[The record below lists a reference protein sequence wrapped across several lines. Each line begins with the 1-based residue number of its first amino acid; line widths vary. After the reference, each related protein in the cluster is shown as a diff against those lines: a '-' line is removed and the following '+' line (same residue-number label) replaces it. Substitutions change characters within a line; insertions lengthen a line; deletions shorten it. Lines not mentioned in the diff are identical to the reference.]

1 MLNLKLSTKIIIV
14 AAFICFV
21 LFLVFVSVLGINNNA
36 QSDVK
41 RFLQQ
46 ISSRNYAGV
55 LEFYSEKARA
65 QQSSF
70 QEAMKFHFALEL
82 ALLEHFNLM
91 DTQRYS
97 IKIKRDSMWLPVLTA
112 NELGIS
118 VKLTPQKDTNPIL
131 EYLSKPGPDALNGF
145 VTMTRENGKWKI
157 SSINIKGSKLENIFN
172 KILPRVAAGKYIS
185 ATPEEITLRPAFLK
199 VKELDPL
206 ERKILARDLQTALEI
221 IDKDEGSRD
230 KKSKLPF

>member
-70 QEAMKFHFALEL
+70 QEAMKFHFAL
-82 ALLEHFNLM
+82 
-91 DTQRYS
+91 
-97 IKIKRDSMWLPVLTA
+97 
-112 NELGIS
+112 
-118 VKLTPQKDTNPIL
+118 
-131 EYLSKPGPDALNGF
+131 
-145 VTMTRENGKWKI
+145 
-157 SSINIKGSKLENIFN
+157 
-172 KILPRVAAGKYIS
+172 
-185 ATPEEITLRPAFLK
+185 
-199 VKELDPL
+199 
-206 ERKILARDLQTALEI
+206 
-221 IDKDEGSRD
+221 
-230 KKSKLPF
+230 

>member
-1 MLNLKLSTKIIIV
+1 MPNFKLSTKVIIV
-14 AAFICFV
+14 VAFICFV
-21 LFLVFVSVLGINNNA
+21 LFLVFVSLLGVNNNA

-46 ISSRNYAGV
+46 ISSRDYAGV
-55 LEFYSEKARA
+55 LEFYSEKAKA
-65 QQSSF
+65 EQTSF

-82 ALLEHFNLM
+82 ALLEHFDLM
-91 DTQRYS
+91 DTHRYS
-97 IKIKRDSMWLPVLTA
+97 IKIRRDNMWLPVLTT

-118 VKLTPQKDTNPIL
+118 VKLAPQRDTNPIL
-131 EYLSKPGPDALNGF
+131 EYLSSPGPNTLIDF
-145 VTMTRENGKWKI
+145 ITMTRENGKWKI
-157 SSINIKGSKLENIFN
+157 SSINIKGSKLEDIFN
-172 KILPRVAAGKYIS
+172 DILPRVATGKYVNV
-185 ATPEEITLRPAFLK
+185 TPEKITLRPVFLK

-221 IDKDEGSRD
+221 IDKDGGSRD